1 MTLSNTPF
9 VTEETCSESSSG
21 FRARSECPSS
31 RSIGGPSSSG
41 TQSCPGTIAAP
52 RSRRRSSDRPP
63 PVLGGAAAAPPAASR
78 TLRPAPSTSA
88 GRDVRPPDE
97 ARGTATNARP
107 ARRAADDV
115 ADEPEGTS
123 ARGLPSSLEAAKK
136 AVVRRSSGPAIVQR
150 ATPPAGLVAARTS
163 VGNRGQPGGGPPNA
177 SDVLSPRL
185 TIPSFFEQPPTP
197 DVLEARRPTGAAAR
211 TEATA
216 ERAASAKAEGGECCE
231 GTFSSVLSVRSLLQ
245 VEDPDVSN
253 RQPDDREEG
262 SPQFVVSMVGKMAVL
277 LACWYL
283 FLVSLDLLSSAF
295 KLFAGHQ
302 SSVRVP
308 KSDVI
313 RNPVVGIMTGLL
325 VTVLVQSSSS
335 STSIT
340 ISLVGSQL
348 LSVKQ
353 AIPIVMGA
361 NLGSSVTSSV
371 AALSQVTRR
380 DELRR
385 AFAVATAHGLFNWL
399 TLVVLLPFEVTFAF
413 LESSSR
419 MAVEALDRKH
429 RLLRYNHLRALT
441 RPLTSFIIQL
451 EEARP
456 PQRMTAERN
465 DGSGIVI
472 NTVRTCCAFNG
483 SRCVRP
489 CQNALARLQLS
500 DQTAGLVLLFFS
512 LLLLLGCLSLLART
526 LSPALRLQVALS
538 RVPQGLLE
546 GYACLCLGLLATLV
560 MQSSTALSS
569 TLALL
574 AASAGDR
581 VASLQR
587 AYPVL
592 VGANIGTT
600 STGLLAALAGDPTPE
615 TLQLALCHGFFN
627 VYGALLFYPV
637 PFMRF
642 PLPLAQLLAATAAQY
657 RWFAVAYLLLV
668 FLTLPLLALVLSFAG
683 NTLFSTV
690 GVPLLLVAL
699 FLVALNTAQ
708 RHRPHWL
715 PPFLRSWAWLPLWM
729 HSLAPLDALLE
740 EYVLRRWRI
749 LDAFLGPPPPPA
761 ARNTS

>member
-1 MTLSNTPF
+1 MTLCKTLC
-9 VTEETCSESSSG
+9 VTDETCSESSGSL
-21 FRARSECPSS
+21 RARSECPAS
-31 RSIGGPSSSG
+31 RSIGRPSSSG
-41 TQSCPGTIAAP
+41 TQSRPGAKTAAL
-52 RSRRRSSDRPP
+52 SRRRSNDRQPTP
-63 PVLGGAAAAPPAASR
+63 TSEGPAAALPAASR
-78 TLRPAPSTSA
+78 TLRPAPSTNT
-88 GRDVRPPDE
+88 GRDIRSTDE
-97 ARGTATNARP
+97 ARSTATNARP
-107 ARRAADDV
+107 AQRAADDV
-115 ADEPEGTS
+115 ADKPVHAEGTS
-123 ARGLPSSLEAAKK
+123 ARGLPSSLEAAKE
-136 AVVRRSSGPAIVQR
+136 AAVRRSSDPATVQR
-150 ATPPAGLVAARTS
+150 ATPRAGLVAARTS
-163 VGNRGQPGGGPPNA
+163 VDNRGQPGGGPPTG
-177 SDVLSPRL
+177 SEVLSQRL

-197 DVLEARRPTGAAAR
+197 DVLRARRPAAAAP
-211 TEATA
+211 TEVTA
-216 ERAASAKAEGGECCE
+216 ERAAVAKAEGGEGCE
-231 GTFSSVLSVRSLLQ
+231 ATFSERSVERSA
-245 VEDPDVSN
+245 
-253 RQPDDREEG
+253 
-262 SPQFVVSMVGKMAVL
+262 QFVVSMVGKMAVL
-277 LACWYL
+277 LVCWYL

-302 SSVRVP
+302 SSIRGP

-451 EEARP
+451 EEAKP
-456 PQRMTAERN
+456 PQRMTAERS
-465 DGSGIVI
+465 DSSGIVI

-581 VASLQR
+581 MANLQR

-615 TLQLALCHGFFN
+615 TLQLALCHSFFN

-683 NTLFSTV
+683 STLFSAV

-740 EYVLRRWRI
+740 GHVLRRWRI
-749 LDAFLGPPPPPA
+749 LDAFLGPPPLPA
-761 ARNTS
+761 APTAP

>member
-1 MTLSNTPF
+1 M
-9 VTEETCSESSSG
+9 
-21 FRARSECPSS
+21 
-31 RSIGGPSSSG
+31 
-41 TQSCPGTIAAP
+41 
-52 RSRRRSSDRPP
+52 
-63 PVLGGAAAAPPAASR
+63 
-78 TLRPAPSTSA
+78 
-88 GRDVRPPDE
+88 
-97 ARGTATNARP
+97 
-107 ARRAADDV
+107 
-115 ADEPEGTS
+115 S
-123 ARGLPSSLEAAKK
+123 ARDLPSFLEDAKTAA
-136 AVVRRSSGPAIVQR
+136 VRRSSGPVTVQR
-150 ATPPAGLVAARTS
+150 AAPRAGLAVARTS
-163 VGNRGQPGGGPPNA
+163 VGDRGHYSSDPPA
-177 SDVLSPRL
+177 ATEVLSPRL

-197 DVLEARRPTGAAAR
+197 DVPETRRLADAAPNKDVR
-211 TEATA
+211 STV
-216 ERAASAKAEGGECCE
+216 AKAEGGECGE
-231 GTFSSVLSVRSLLQ
+231 AAFSSVLSVRSLLQ

-262 SPQFVVSMVGKMAVL
+262 SAQFVLSMVGKMAML

-295 KLFAGHQ
+295 KLFAAHRSLSIRGI
-302 SSVRVP
+302 

-340 ISLVGSQL
+340 ITLVGSQL

-385 AFAVATAHGLFNWL
+385 AFAVATVHGLFNWL

-419 MAVEALDRKH
+419 MAVEVLDRKH
-429 RLLRYNHLRALT
+429 RLLRYNHLRALS
-441 RPLTSFIIQL
+441 RPLTSFIVQL
-451 EEARP
+451 EETKP
-456 PQRMTAERN
+456 PQKMASEHS
-465 DGSGIVI
+465 DILVI

-500 DQTAGLVLLFFS
+500 DQTAGLVLLFIS
-512 LLLLLGCLSLLART
+512 LLLLLGCLSVLART
-526 LSPALRLQVALS
+526 LSPVLRLHAALS

-569 TLALL
+569 ALALV

-581 VASLQR
+581 VAGLHR

-600 STGLLAALAGDPTPE
+600 STGLLAALAGDPTPD
-615 TLQLALCHGFFN
+615 TLQLALCHSFFN

-642 PLPLAQLLAATAAQY
+642 PLPLAQLIAATAAQY
-657 RWFAVAYLLLV
+657 RWFAIVYLLLV
-668 FLTLPLLALVLSFAG
+668 FLTLPLVAFILSFAG
-683 NTLFSTV
+683 NPLFSTV

-699 FLVALNTAQ
+699 LLVALNTAQ

-715 PPFLRSWAWLPLWM
+715 PPFLRSWSWLPLWM

-740 EYVLRRWRI
+740 RHVLRRWRL
-749 LDAFLGPPPPPA
+749 LDAFLGPPPLPSA
-761 ARNTS
+761 TATIASQRD

>member
-1 MTLSNTPF
+1 MTLCKTLC
-9 VTEETCSESSSG
+9 VTDETCSESSGSL
-21 FRARSECPSS
+21 RARSECPAS
-31 RSIGGPSSSG
+31 RSIGRPSSSG
-41 TQSCPGTIAAP
+41 TQSRPGAKTAAL
-52 RSRRRSSDRPP
+52 SHRRSNDRQPTP
-63 PVLGGAAAAPPAASR
+63 TSEGPAAALPAASR
-78 TLRPAPSTSA
+78 TLRPAPSTNT
-88 GRDVRPPDE
+88 GRDIRSTDE
-97 ARGTATNARP
+97 ARSTATNARP
-107 ARRAADDV
+107 AQRAADDV
-115 ADEPEGTS
+115 ADKTVHAEGTS
-123 ARGLPSSLEAAKK
+123 ARGLPSSLEAAKE
-136 AVVRRSSGPAIVQR
+136 AAVRRSSDPATVQR
-150 ATPPAGLVAARTS
+150 ATPRAGLVAARTS
-163 VGNRGQPGGGPPNA
+163 VDNRGQPGGGPPTG
-177 SDVLSPRL
+177 SEVLSQRL

-197 DVLEARRPTGAAAR
+197 DVLRARRPAAAAP
-211 TEATA
+211 TEVTA
-216 ERAASAKAEGGECCE
+216 ERAAVAKAEGGEGCE
-231 GTFSSVLSVRSLLQ
+231 ATFSSVLSVRSLLQ

-262 SPQFVVSMVGKMAVL
+262 SAQFVVSMVGKMAVL
-277 LACWYL
+277 LVCWYL

-302 SSVRVP
+302 SSFRGP

-340 ISLVGSQL
+340 ISLVGSQ
-348 LSVKQ
+348 
-353 AIPIVMGA
+353 P
-361 NLGSSVTSSV
+361 
-371 AALSQVTRR
+371 
-380 DELRR
+380 
-385 AFAVATAHGLFNWL
+385 
-399 TLVVLLPFEVTFAF
+399 F

-451 EEARP
+451 EEAKP
-456 PQRMTAERN
+456 PQRMTAERS
-465 DGSGIVI
+465 DSSGIVI

-581 VASLQR
+581 MANLQR

-615 TLQLALCHGFFN
+615 TLQLALCHSFFN

-683 NTLFSTV
+683 STLFSAV

-740 EYVLRRWRI
+740 GHVLRRWRI
-749 LDAFLGPPPPPA
+749 LDAFLGPPPLPA
-761 ARNTS
+761 APTAP

>member
-1 MTLSNTPF
+1 MLRELEQLQGEVRMPAIAVHRQTVVFRHAVAPKNHHRA
-9 VTEETCSESSSG
+9 TEPPSKQ
-21 FRARSECPSS
+21 RAP
-31 RSIGGPSSSG
+31 
-41 TQSCPGTIAAP
+41 
-52 RSRRRSSDRPP
+52 
-63 PVLGGAAAAPPAASR
+63 AAA
-78 TLRPAPSTSA
+78 
-88 GRDVRPPDE
+88 
-97 ARGTATNARP
+97 
-107 ARRAADDV
+107 
-115 ADEPEGTS
+115 EGTPV
-123 ARGLPSSLEAAKK
+123 RGLPSFLEDAKTAA
-136 AVVRRSSGPAIVQR
+136 VRRSSGPATVQR
-150 ATPPAGLVAARTS
+150 ATPRAGLVSARTS
-163 VGNRGQPGGGPPNA
+163 VGDRGHPGSGLPAAPE
-177 SDVLSPRL
+177 VLSPRL

-197 DVLEARRPTGAAAR
+197 DVLEVRRPADAAPS
-211 TEATA
+211 EAVRSA
-216 ERAASAKAEGGECCE
+216 VAKAEGGECCE
-231 GTFSSVLSVRSLLQ
+231 AAFSSVLSVRSLLQ

-253 RQPDDREEG
+253 RQPEDREEG
-262 SPQFVVSMVGKMAVL
+262 SAQFVLSMVGKMAVL

-295 KLFAGHQ
+295 KLFAGHR
-302 SSVRVP
+302 SSTRGP

-340 ISLVGSQL
+340 ITLVGSQL

-380 DELRR
+380 DELRK

-451 EEARP
+451 EEAKP
-456 PQRMTAERN
+456 PQKMTSEHS
-465 DGSGIVI
+465 DGLVI

-538 RVPQGLLE
+538 RVPQ
-546 GYACLCLGLLATLV
+546 V
-560 MQSSTALSS
+560 K
-569 TLALL
+569 
-574 AASAGDR
+574 
-581 VASLQR
+581 
-587 AYPVL
+587 
-592 VGANIGTT
+592 
-600 STGLLAALAGDPTPE
+600 E
-615 TLQLALCHGFFN
+615 TQ
-627 VYGALLFYPV
+627 
-637 PFMRF
+637 
-642 PLPLAQLLAATAAQY
+642 
-657 RWFAVAYLLLV
+657 
-668 FLTLPLLALVLSFAG
+668 
-683 NTLFSTV
+683 
-690 GVPLLLVAL
+690 
-699 FLVALNTAQ
+699 
-708 RHRPHWL
+708 
-715 PPFLRSWAWLPLWM
+715 
-729 HSLAPLDALLE
+729 
-740 EYVLRRWRI
+740 
-749 LDAFLGPPPPPA
+749 
-761 ARNTS
+761 